1 MKIEIEVTEAQ
12 IKDAIERHIRVAMA
26 NMNAGY
32 CADEVIGNKCK
43 KFWNDT
49 ADKMIQQTIG
59 DDKKLK
65 KMIEERVQIEVD
77 KRVNKILKS
86 I

>member
-12 IKDAIERHIRVAMA
+12 IKDAIERHIRVAIA

-32 CADEVIGNKCK
+32 CADESIRDKCK

-49 ADKMIQQTIG
+49 ADKIIQETIG

-65 KMIEERVQIEVD
+65 KMIEERVASEVD
-77 KRVNKILKS
+77 KRVNKVLKS